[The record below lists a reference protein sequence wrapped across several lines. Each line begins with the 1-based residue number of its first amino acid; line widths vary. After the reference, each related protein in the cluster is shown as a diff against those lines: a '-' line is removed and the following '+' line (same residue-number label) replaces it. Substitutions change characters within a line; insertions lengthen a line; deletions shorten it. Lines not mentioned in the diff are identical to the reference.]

1 MTRNMAASNEWSKNI
16 NSIDKEMADHY
27 QIFAEK
33 AYLLNLSEQVFT
45 IHKNLRK
52 MFGYYLLQW

>member
-33 AYLLNLSEQVFT
+33 AYLLNLS
-45 IHKNLRK
+45 
-52 MFGYYLLQW
+52 